1 MKTNFGHHKIVIL
14 QVTAVLTTLGYTWF
28 KFFGEEGRAPGHRYP
43 DEVLPFFYTMCVLTV
58 YMLHSSRFAAGVVCY
73 TIMIAFMYEDIL
85 LKSSPKQRRPCNFHM
100 RTFNHPVPNR
110 ENIKD
115 VYIPMGYDKDD
126 KWTFIDQTVCHQMMT
141 RDFVHV
147 VTPDVFSKP
156 GTDFF
161 IPSYGDDVE
170 IASRENV
177 TRHIITPDT
186 DVCARWYEIRD
197 SIGAIGADYLTH
209 RFKDSGKPIQMAIYG
224 HKVGHESVTIRDMIG
239 VANRIRCNLTS
250 PT

>member
-1 MKTNFGHHKIVIL
+1 MKTTFGHYKMVIL
-14 QVTAVLTTLGYTWF
+14 QVTTVLTTMGYAWF
-28 KFFGEEGRAPGHRYP
+28 KFFGEGPDQSRYP
-43 DEVLPFFYTMCVLTV
+43 DEVLPFFCTMCVLTL
-58 YMLHSSRFAAGVVCY
+58 YMLRSSRFAVGVVCY
-73 TIMIAFMYEDIL
+73 TIMVAFMYEDIL
-85 LKSSPKQRRPCNFHM
+85 LKSSPKPRPPCDFHT
-100 RTFNHPVPNR
+100 RTFNHPLPNR
-110 ENIKD
+110 ETID
-115 VYIPMGYDKDD
+115 HVYIPMGYSKDD
-126 KWTFIDQTVCHQMMT
+126 KWTFIDQTVCYGLLN
-141 RDFVHV
+141 RDSVHL

-177 TRHIITPDT
+177 TLHVITPDT
-186 DVCARWYEIRD
+186 DVCARWYTRRD
-197 SIGAIGADYLTH
+197 SIGALGADFLTH

-224 HKVGHESVTIRDMIG
+224 AKVGHTSVTIRDMVG